1 MPNRFIQV
9 GRFGNLILFLFLE
22 LIAIFMI
29 ISFNNK
35 QKAIFLYSTNLYVA
49 EWNNKILNVKNYFK
63 LTEINDSLQKT
74 NTALQEQLEN
84 SLLNTPATH
93 DGDKF
98 NKKYAYFDA
107 EIISYTTS
115 LRNNTMIINKGK
127 EQGVREGMAVLD
139 KKGLVGITKR
149 CTENFCKV
157 LPLIHSHTNI
167 SAKVGGCDCYG
178 TLSWTST
185 NPNFMQLNAIPK
197 HVSIT
202 EGDSVL
208 TSGFSMIF
216 PPNILIGKVVSASIP
231 QGSNFYDIEVK
242 TVNDF
247 YSLHYVYVV
256 ENLMKEEFDSLMNEG
271 IDERE

>member
-9 GRFGNLILFLFLE
+9 GRFGNRIRFLFLG
-22 LIAIFMI
+22 LIAIFVI
-29 ISFNNK
+29 ISFNIK
-35 QKAIFLYSTNLYVA
+35 QKAIFLCSTNLYVA

-127 EQGVREGMAVLD
+127 EQGVREGM
-139 KKGLVGITKR
+139 
-149 CTENFCKV
+149 
-157 LPLIHSHTNI
+157 
-167 SAKVGGCDCYG
+167 
-178 TLSWTST
+178 
-185 NPNFMQLNAIPK
+185 
-197 HVSIT
+197 
-202 EGDSVL
+202 
-208 TSGFSMIF
+208 
-216 PPNILIGKVVSASIP
+216 
-231 QGSNFYDIEVK
+231 
-242 TVNDF
+242 
-247 YSLHYVYVV
+247 
-256 ENLMKEEFDSLMNEG
+256 
-271 IDERE
+271 